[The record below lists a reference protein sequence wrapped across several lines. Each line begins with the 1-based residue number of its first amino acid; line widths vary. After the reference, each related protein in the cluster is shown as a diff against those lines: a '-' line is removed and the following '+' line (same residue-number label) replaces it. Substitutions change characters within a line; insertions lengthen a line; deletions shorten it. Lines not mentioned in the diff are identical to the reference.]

1 VFVLDGPLNHTVESL
16 LESSV
21 ALNKKVGNCLLSVN
35 EVGMRN
41 IVSVSTGELLRLGAD
56 VRIVLETTEVAHLS
70 PSVLTAMRQLLQTSS
85 FARSSTRSRTS
96 SWWRRRW
103 SSSGP
108 AR

>member
-56 VRIVLETTEVAHLS
+56 VRIVLETIEVAHLS
-70 PSVLTAMRQLLQTSS
+70 PSVLTAMRQLLQTSI
-85 FARSSTRSRTS
+85 FARSLKRSRTS
-96 SWWRRRW
+96 SWWRRWR